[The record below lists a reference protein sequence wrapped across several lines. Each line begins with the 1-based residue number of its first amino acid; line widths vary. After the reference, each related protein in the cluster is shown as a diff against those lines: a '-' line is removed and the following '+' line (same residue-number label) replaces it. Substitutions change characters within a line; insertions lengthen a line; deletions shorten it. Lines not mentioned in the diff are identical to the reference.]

1 MEKFHWNISKYENEG
16 KLLFID
22 SFSSSAKVT
31 SKEKYSLNQ
40 PFSLSDLGI
49 TMSQATNEGADG
61 PRVFLDSIVPLLTH
75 VVPSK
80 VVEFLQNRSARIK
93 GVKGTF
99 IFSIGKETIEPN
111 LISRLEEAVDCVIEL
126 EVSKGRTVRRMRI
139 KKMRGRKTSSKWIR
153 FEIESAKGIVFLV

>member
-1 MEKFHWNISKYENEG
+1 
-16 KLLFID
+16 
-22 SFSSSAKVT
+22 
-31 SKEKYSLNQ
+31 
-40 PFSLSDLGI
+40 
-49 TMSQATNEGADG
+49 MSQATNEGADG